1 MKVITIGRSRE
12 NNNIKIDDE
21 KVSRNH
27 LQIVQ
32 DDNGNYTV
40 MDLGSTNGT
49 FVNGQRIQRSAQL
62 NPGDILKIGN
72 STLPWQSYF
81 SSEGGAGIP
90 NPPSIHNDKDNQ
102 DINDPIPFY
111 RRWWTWIAVVVI
123 LLIIIGGVVW
133 SAGPSDSKTEIS
145 ESPVEQPEPSD
156 PETEYYK
163 AQTEYAEAQS
173 EADRAAKE
181 VAEKQ
186 AAVDRAQAE
195 ADRAAKHAAETKSK
209 EDQKKAEAKAR
220 EAEKA
225 KVAMEEAKEN
235 ARKAKE
241 DADAKKEAMITLQK
255 ELEKTKT
262 ELENTQVELKNTK
275 EELLKA
281 QRESRK
287 RLFNSYLKQMKGH
300 EDDFC
305 QKQGWDK
312 SGGAKKTIENNYK
325 NASDADQQRI
335 IDAMEAYANTI
346 ESANVEKPQT
356 AGKGTAESDT
366 TK

>member
-123 LLIIIGGVVW
+123 LLIIIGCVVW
-133 SAGPSDSKTEIS
+133 SAGSSSSSNEIP
-145 ESPVEQPEPSD
+145 ESPVEQPEPLD

-195 ADRAAKHAAETKSK
+195 ADRAAKQAAETKSR
-209 EDQKKAEAKAR
+209 EDQKKAEAKAI

-225 KVAMEEAKEN
+225 NLRARGKAFRDVISFDRIYELYMHPEAWVYDKQLLELIGQDSQVYPVKVKKN
-235 ARKAKE
+235 A
-241 DADAKKEAMITLQK
+241 IQK
-255 ELEKTKT
+255 IL
-262 ELENTQVELKNTK
+262 K
-275 EELLKA
+275 EEL
-281 QRESRK
+281 
-287 RLFNSYLKQMKGH
+287 F
-300 EDDFC
+300 
-305 QKQGWDK
+305 
-312 SGGAKKTIENNYK
+312 
-325 NASDADQQRI
+325 
-335 IDAMEAYANTI
+335 
-346 ESANVEKPQT
+346 
-356 AGKGTAESDT
+356 
-366 TK
+366 